1 MLKHGRRLRLL
12 TFGRRFR
19 GHRALVQNCLRPGLW
34 PFPVT
39 APSCIDAVMA
49 FASDWPRPS
58 GRESVSK
65 PGQDEFWQIYEDLWI
80 VDAFLW
86 QVRKRTESIFCKP
99 RCCSHSLSHV
109 RLFATPWT
117 VAHQAPLSMGL
128 SRQEYWS
135 GLPFPPPGDASN
147 PGIKSAPPMAPALAG
162 GFFTTDPLILCKN
175 R

>member
-1 MLKHGRRLRLL
+1 MLKHGRRLKLL
-12 TFGRRFR
+12 TSGRRFR
-19 GHRALVQNCLRPGLW
+19 GHGALVQDRLTLGLW

-86 QVRKRTESIFCKP
+86 QVWKRTESIFCKP
-99 RCCSHSLSHV
+99 RCCSHSLSHI
-109 RLFATPWT
+109 RLFVTPWT
-117 VAHQAPLSMGL
+117 VAHHGIVQARILEGAAISS
-128 SRQEYWS
+128 SRGSFQHRAQICISYVSCIGRWI
-135 GLPFPPPGDASN
+135 LYHWP
-147 PGIKSAPPMAPALAG
+147 
-162 GFFTTDPLILCKN
+162 TDTL
-175 R
+175 

>member
-1 MLKHGRRLRLL
+1 MLKHGRRLKLL
-12 TFGRRFR
+12 TSGRRFR
-19 GHRALVQNCLRPGLW
+19 GHGALVQDRLTLGLW

-86 QVRKRTESIFCKP
+86 QVWKRTESIFCKP
-99 RCCSHSLSHV
+99 RCCSHSLSHI
-109 RLFATPWT
+109 RLFVTPRT
-117 VAHQAPLSMGL
+117 VAHHGIVQARILEGAAIAS
-128 SRQEYWS
+128 SRGSFQHRAQICISYVSCIGRWI
-135 GLPFPPPGDASN
+135 LYHWP
-147 PGIKSAPPMAPALAG
+147 
-162 GFFTTDPLILCKN
+162 TDTL
-175 R
+175 